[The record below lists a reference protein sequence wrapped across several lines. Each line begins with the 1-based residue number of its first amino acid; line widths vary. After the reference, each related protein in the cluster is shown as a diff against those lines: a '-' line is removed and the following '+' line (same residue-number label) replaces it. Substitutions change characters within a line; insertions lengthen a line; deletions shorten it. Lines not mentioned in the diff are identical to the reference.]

1 MIRID
6 DTQRLTIKPTKPSAH
21 TPLSFLTPKLQIPK
35 KNQRKSTHLLP
46 LPIIAHPGAIPFRAS
61 PGHINNLTP
70 APAIVRRP
78 HAQLRHLRAV
88 DAAVARCAAE
98 AVVFVRDDEARF
110 PARVDE
116 TPGGEGG
123 AGGFAVGGVAVG
135 EAFGDVGGADFC
147 GGKGGK

>member
-6 DTQRLTIKPTKPSAH
+6 DTQRLTPRNHQPTHPF
-21 TPLSFLTPKLQIPK
+21 LSSLPNSEFQK
-35 KNQRKSTHLLP
+35 KTSGKSTHLLP
-46 LPIIAHPGAIPFRAS
+46 LPIIAHPAPIPFGAS
-61 PGHINNLTP
+61 PRHIDNLTP
-70 APAIVRRP
+70 APAIIRRP

-88 DAAVARCAAE
+88 DAAVARCVAE

-147 GGKGGK
+147 GGEGR